1 MSEKVLCTSSVLEWK
16 WEIRVK
22 ECAQRGLV
30 CTICIW
36 NVNQDL
42 DYYFKIRVKECAQ
55 RGLSILFA
63 LAFVFVCTIC
73 TCISNVNQD
82 LDYYFFQVPMDK
94 SEEMVKNQ
102 KSSLAKSK
110 FILCKDHQGLLKSFP
125 LSLSLFETEERLVG
139 TEPWPSMFRLAM
151 HHDFDSAYISADNVV
166 FPPKNNYFRLLLL
179 SYHRHNPA
187 GCAIFVSSAD
197 LQCIFGLGNAYA
209 IRLAH
214 YDFDYLH
221 CCGQRW
227 VRCKVGYVHL
237 QLWWFSQTA
246 GRPQASCSNV
256 YRPCTKENRGRE
268 LDVIK
273 IA

>member
-63 LAFVFVCTIC
+63 LAFVFVCTIW

-125 LSLSLFETEERLVG
+125 KSLSLFETEERLVG

-151 HHDFDSAYISADNVV
+151 HHDFDSAYISADNIA
-166 FPPKNNYFRLLLL
+166 FPPKNNHFRLLLL

-187 GCAIFVSSAD
+187 IFAPSAVY
-197 LQCIFGLGNAYA
+197 IWF
-209 IRLAH
+209 
-214 YDFDYLH
+214 
-221 CCGQRW
+221 GQRSICNQIGTLRLWLFTLLRTTLGTLQGW
-227 VRCKVGYVHL
+227 VRTSPTVVIQPDCGPAPSQLFKCL
-237 QLWWFSQTA
+237 QTLHKRKQRQRT
-246 GRPQASCSNV
+246 R
-256 YRPCTKENRGRE
+256 RH
-268 LDVIK
+268 
-273 IA
+273 